1 MLFRSEIFAEISISK
16 REYGDVNKSI
26 VSRNILEILKNQQL
40 KIKLERNLQKARTF
54 KNILVCEVCKK
65 LFDRKSLLI
74 RHHRYRKLTCS
85 SLETLKFVHNCS

>member
-1 MLFRSEIFAEISISK
+1 MEQKYPLDLSLPKKSGQNPNTHISK
-16 REYGDVNKSI
+16 RENCDLNKSI

-40 KIKLERNLQKARTF
+40 KVKLEKNLQKARTF

-74 RHHRYRKLTCS
+74 RHLRSHTG
-85 SLETLKFVHNCS
+85 